1 MLVLSRKVGEKIV
14 IAGDICVTV
23 LAIQG
28 NKARLGIAAPASARV
43 DRLEVHQRLQ
53 EFRAASPVL
62 PLPRVP
68 PGEISMPPAQQGD
81 RVQVHY
87 VIRSQDGSGVSSRG
101 RGPLELTVG
110 VDHARLPG
118 LGLALVGLN
127 AGESVTVT
135 VPPERAYGQPD
146 PTRVRRWSRGR
157 FPEPAALRAGQS
169 VRFTDDRGRWR
180 RVRIVRVGSKA
191 VLVDTNHRW
200 AGQAL
205 KLQVQLINILG
216 AGAAAPSAGE
226 VPQGTAQGRRARAV
240 AFDVDA
246 ASLASLREALPGWE
260 IVTVNGASACSLAR
274 DWDPAA
280 ADLLV
285 VGVADDATV
294 TLALCRFVAFCTAY
308 SRDALPGIA
317 DAVEPRELLKRLR
330 VNAPLLVLVPPGR
343 DALVAGALEAGAH
356 SCLVLPIVPK
366 EVTAVLA
373 RVQAGNQP
381 GRHTLKLEQAQVE
394 DRWRDAGGEG

>member
-1 MLVLSRKVGEKIV
+1 
-14 IAGDICVTV
+14 
-23 LAIQG
+23 
-28 NKARLGIAAPASARV
+28 
-43 DRLEVHQRLQ
+43 
-53 EFRAASPVL
+53 
-62 PLPRVP
+62 
-68 PGEISMPPAQQGD
+68 MPPAQQGD

-87 VIRSQDGSGVSSRG
+87 VVRPQDGSGVSSRA

-118 LGLALVGLN
+118 LGLALVGLS
-127 AGESVTVT
+127 AGEGVTVT

-169 VRFTDDRGRWR
+169 VPVTDGRGRR
-180 RVRIVRVGSKA
+180 RLVRIVRVGRKA

-200 AGQAL
+200 AGQEL
-205 KLQVQLINILG
+205 KLRVQLINILG
-216 AGAAAPSAGE
+216 AGAAAESPNPERGERSPRRPGRPSAAGPNTGE
-226 VPQGTAQGRRARAV
+226 ARGGRAQGGRARAV

-260 IVTVNGASACSLAR
+260 IVTVNGASASSLSR

-285 VGVADDATV
+285 VGVTDDATV
-294 TLALCRFVAFCTAY
+294 TLALCRFMAFCPAY

-317 DAVEPRELLKRLR
+317 DAVEPREMLERLR
-330 VNAPLLVLVPPGR
+330 VNAPVLVLVPPGR

-356 SCLVLPIVPK
+356 NCLVLPIVPK

-373 RVQAGNQP
+373 RVQRGNQP
-381 GRHTLKLEQAQVE
+381 GRHTLNLDQAQVE
-394 DRWRDAGGEG
+394 DRWRDTGGEG